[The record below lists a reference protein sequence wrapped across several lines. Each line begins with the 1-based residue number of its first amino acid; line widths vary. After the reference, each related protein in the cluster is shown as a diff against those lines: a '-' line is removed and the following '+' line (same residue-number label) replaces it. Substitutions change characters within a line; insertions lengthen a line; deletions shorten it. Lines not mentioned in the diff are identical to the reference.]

1 MRSAVVVT
9 TCLALAAASAAG
21 APERQWNE
29 LASGVTVRLRGV
41 SAASDT
47 VVWASGARGTVL
59 RSTDGGAHWQSL
71 AVPDAGRLD
80 FRDVDAVSESTAYL
94 LSIGNG
100 PASRIYKTEDAGET
114 WQLQFTNDDEEA
126 FYDAMAFWDA
136 SSGVVVSDSVGGRF
150 VVRVTE
156 DGGRTW
162 NRVPADRLPPALP
175 NEGYFAA
182 SGTNVAVFG
191 TTHVWL
197 GTGAASTAR
206 VLRSDDRGRTWRVSD
221 TPLGAGPTSGIYS
234 IAFRD
239 RLHGIVVGGDYAK
252 EADAVDNVAVTDDGG
267 ATWML
272 IRERGLSGFRSVVKP
287 VPGTASTWLAVGPS
301 GADISTDDGRTWMA
315 VVGPGYDTFSFAPG
329 RTFGWATGAGG
340 RIGWFEIR

>member
-1 MRSAVVVT
+1 MRSVLVAAICVVV
-9 TCLALAAASAAG
+9 AAASAAG
-21 APERQWNE
+21 VPTRQWNE
-29 LASGVTVRLRGV
+29 LASRVTVRLRGV

-59 RSTDGGAHWQSL
+59 RSTDGGAHWQRL
-71 AVPDAGRLD
+71 TVPDADRLD
-80 FRDVDAVSESTAYL
+80 FRDIDAVGESTAYL

-150 VVRVTE
+150 VVRVTG

-162 NRVPADRLPPALP
+162 NLVPADRLPAALP
-175 NEGYFAA
+175 GEGYFAA

-191 TTHVWL
+191 SSRVWL

-206 VLRSDDRGRTWRVSD
+206 VLRSDDRGKTWRVSD
-221 TPLGAGPTSGIYS
+221 TALAAGPTSGIYS

-239 RLHGIVVGGDYAK
+239 ERHGVVVGGDYAK
-252 EADAVDNVAVTDDGG
+252 ETEAVDNVAVTDDGG
-267 ATWML
+267 ATWTV
-272 IRERGLSGFRSVVKP
+272 IRERGLSGFRSVVRH
-287 VPGTASTWLAVGPS
+287 VPGTASTWLAVGPAGS
-301 GADISTDDGRTWMA
+301 DISTDDGHSWVA
-315 VVGPGYDTFSFAPG
+315 VAGPGYDAFGFAPG
-329 RTFGWATGAGG
+329 RTFGWGTGAGG
-340 RIGWFEIR
+340 RIGWFQIR